1 MQLQRRYNLPNCTLL
16 VDGLADTSGE
26 PGYSQRLA
34 VLMNMDCYLSG
45 QQQPLSGGVDFLTAL
60 IQAVSHYAQQCLS
73 GIPHRLAQSSQ
84 SPVRIVPLE
93 NDRHE
98 IQIYPDPTLAPDPQA
113 STDPQRIPLTTVQ
126 FFDLVEAVD
135 QLLADPLTLP
145 QLVVPLSPL
154 SRQEN
159 ADRVPLIERA
169 ATPTLGGLGLALA
182 ATAFFLSPTPDIQR
196 PLVDPLPG
204 EQASADNNNADATA
218 GDSAQSAD
226 DPSPNN
232 TNQGSSITDPDQL
245 LDLTSKL
252 YTQIDQAWEV
262 PSGHDQNLV
271 YQVSVDAQGQIRGY
285 REENE
290 VAAQFVQTTPLPD
303 LLVPGDPATA
313 ADGEPLADFKVV
325 FTPQGVLQIN
335 PWHGLP
341 DDATPAA
348 AQGEASPSTAP
359 LSDDRVKDLTGS
371 LYEALDTYW
380 QSSPSFERNLAFRVR
395 VNAQGKVVDFAPVT
409 GGANNFLAELPL
421 DQIKDSAAS
430 VEQTADFRVVFKPS
444 GVLEVSPWDGF

>member
-182 ATAFFLSPTPDIQR
+182 ATAFSCHPPPTFSGLWWIPYPVSRPVRIITMPMPRQGIRRSLRMTR
-196 PLVDPLPG
+196 PL
-204 EQASADNNNADATA
+204 AIRTR
-218 GDSAQSAD
+218 
-226 DPSPNN
+226 
-232 TNQGSSITDPDQL
+232 
-245 LDLTSKL
+245 
-252 YTQIDQAWEV
+252 V
-262 PSGHDQNLV
+262 PVLR
-271 YQVSVDAQGQIRGY
+271 IR
-285 REENE
+285 
-290 VAAQFVQTTPLPD
+290 
-303 LLVPGDPATA
+303 
-313 ADGEPLADFKVV
+313 
-325 FTPQGVLQIN
+325 IN
-335 PWHGLP
+335 CW
-341 DDATPAA
+341 
-348 AQGEASPSTAP
+348 
-359 LSDDRVKDLTGS
+359 
-371 LYEALDTYW
+371 
-380 QSSPSFERNLAFRVR
+380 
-395 VNAQGKVVDFAPVT
+395 
-409 GGANNFLAELPL
+409 
-421 DQIKDSAAS
+421 I
-430 VEQTADFRVVFKPS
+430 
-444 GVLEVSPWDGF
+444 